1 MQAYL
6 CDEKLKGMLLSLIL
20 MNCVFHFISG
30 SLQNLWGHFDQDW
43 GWRTGLMVSIVIS
56 KWDININYIWIKIRG
71 TYAQKSVQ
79 LVRGFLQIHTL
90 ENILRMALPLL
101 WGCSWDSTWSIW
113 LKIFSKYA
121 YDMNKDLIVCN
132 IFSSQTNPIST
143 YGIFIRCGG
152 VMADNIAYAKFT
164 KSLLIW

>member
-113 LKIFSKYA
+113 LKFFSKYA
-121 YDMNKDLIVCN
+121 YDMKILQKKCVERSVHCKRIIGN
-132 IFSSQTNPIST
+132 SSWKICT
-143 YGIFIRCGG
+143 YMC
-152 VMADNIAYAKFT
+152 T
-164 KSLLIW
+164 